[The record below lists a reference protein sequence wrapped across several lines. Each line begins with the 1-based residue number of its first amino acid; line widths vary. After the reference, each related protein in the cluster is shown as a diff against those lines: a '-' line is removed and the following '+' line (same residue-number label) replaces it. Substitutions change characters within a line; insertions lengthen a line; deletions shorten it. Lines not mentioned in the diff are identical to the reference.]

1 MSTQRNP
8 GTPDPN
14 HPNTLDYVASG
25 NWFQPGCSAFQDE
38 RARTLDLV
46 HQFNALPPAQQDRA
60 QELLRQITC
69 SDTNA
74 TVVGPFFVEVGKHLH
89 LGERVFI
96 NTGATILNTAHL
108 TIGDGTMIGP
118 NCQLITVTHPL
129 DREQRAAGWERAE
142 PITLGKDVWLA
153 AGVTVLPGVTLGDA
167 AVAAAGAVVTKDV
180 PPGVLVAG
188 VPARV
193 VREV

>member
-8 GTPDPN
+8 GTPSTPDPN

-46 HQFNALPPAQQDRA
+46 HEFNAVPPTQQDRA
-60 QELLRQITC
+60 RDLLRQITC

-96 NTGATILNTAHL
+96 NTGATILNTAHV

-129 DREQRAAGWERAE
+129 DREQRAE
-142 PITLGKDVWLA
+142 PITLGKNVWLA